1 MCLSFWRNDRRSTV
15 LSLAGPYDPP
25 SLSRRCA
32 REVLRLSSHHH
43 VGEERIPG
51 RFRETVFLAAAHF
64 RDGSHKVS
72 AYILG
77 LNPNTFWYS
86 SIMMPLVISANSS
99 ATITLS

>member
-1 MCLSFWRNDRRSTV
+1 M
-15 LSLAGPYDPP
+15 PPP
-25 SLSRRCA
+25 SPQKRRA
-32 REVLRLSSHHH
+32 REVVRRFSHHH

-51 RFRETVFLAAAHF
+51 RLREAVLLAAAHF

-77 LNPNTFWYS
+77 LKPNTFWYS
-86 SIMMPLVISANSS
+86 SIMMSLVISANSS

>member
-1 MCLSFWRNDRRSTV
+1 MPAF
-15 LSLAGPYDPP
+15 SLKKMRQGGSA
-25 SLSRRCA
+25 A
-32 REVLRLSSHHH
+32 ILSSSCD
-43 VGEERIPG
+43 GRREPPN
-51 RFRETVFLAAAHF
+51 RFRETVLLAAAHF

-86 SIMMPLVISANSS
+86 SIMMPLAISANSS